1 MPRTRTD
8 CDLSQHGRTRCQQR
22 GVPATLLV
30 ALLDLADR
38 GVPVGGGCEALS
50 LSRRGARRLRQ
61 GGYPARVLE
70 RLDGATAILSPDGG
84 VVTVL
89 HAQARRY
96 RRAWR

>member
-1 MPRTRTD
+1 MSRTDTD
-8 CDLSQHGRTRCQQR
+8 CDLSRHGRTRCQQR
-22 GVPATLLV
+22 GIPAPLLA
-30 ALLDLADR
+30 ALLDLADCGIR
-38 GVPVGGGCEALS
+38 VGSGCEALS

-61 GGYPARVLE
+61 GGYPATMLE
-70 RLDGATAILSPDGG
+70 RLDGTTAILSPDGV

>member
-1 MPRTRTD
+1 MSRTD
-8 CDLSQHGRTRCQQR
+8 TTCNLSQHGRMRCQQR
-22 GVPATLLV
+22 GIPAPLLA
-30 ALLDLADR
+30 ALLDLADCGIR
-38 GVPVGGGCEALS
+38 VGGGCEALS

-61 GGYPARVLE
+61 GGYPATLLE
-70 RLDGATAILSPDGG
+70 RLDGATAILSPDGV